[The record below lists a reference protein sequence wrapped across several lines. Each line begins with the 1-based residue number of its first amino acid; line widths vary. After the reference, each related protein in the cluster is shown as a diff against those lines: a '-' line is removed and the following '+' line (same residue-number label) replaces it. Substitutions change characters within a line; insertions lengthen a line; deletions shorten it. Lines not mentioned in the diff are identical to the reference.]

1 MFPDIRNGVAVSVA
15 AIFDWIH
22 LAVQYLYRL
31 VGLFR
36 PTYMYPD
43 TLWSNN
49 PQLPASIS

>member
-1 MFPDIRNGVAVSVA
+1 MFPDIGNGVAVSVA

-36 PTYMYPD
+36 PTYMYPH